1 MMAPICNLSHVRLRK
16 EDQKL
21 KVKLDYVGTTY
32 LIKVGTKKNFL
43 EGSFY
48 VFSEVWPFVQN
59 KLNLFV
65 EGGAVCPL
73 PTISVTMVSCS
84 TPLSCVFTLAVE

>member
-1 MMAPICNLSHVRLRK
+1 MC
-16 EDQKL
+16 
-21 KVKLDYVGTTY
+21 
-32 LIKVGTKKNFL
+32 
-43 EGSFY
+43 

-65 EGGAVCPL
+65 EGGAVRPL

>member
-48 VFSEVWPFVQN
+48 VCFQ
-59 KLNLFV
+59 
-65 EGGAVCPL
+65 
-73 PTISVTMVSCS
+73 
-84 TPLSCVFTLAVE
+84 